1 MEDGE
6 RWPLLNIGRGDCVEI
21 ELKHTDWDPPS
32 EATAG
37 FLVMSR
43 FVTGDGGMGLVAHS
57 VGCTDPSLNK
67 ELSSIFNR
75 KEGCIHL
82 CISTPCTEAE
92 EGYLHSTRVRV
103 YTREGFNPSYF
114 TASHRR
120 QVSKWLGEVPAG
132 SNLEESEEEVE
143 DPGLD
148 TGRGGASSQPLS
160 KEGAVEGRKAV
171 LKTPKRASRPS
182 ALRSAPA
189 AALRA
194 RGKGVSG
201 GDKPSEDGPFEDR
214 LNAGP
219 ADRAFSDFPSDVH
232 RRVEAEVGHC
242 SKSTWG
248 PGSTLHQ
255 GFEENSRGGRWRGTL
270 AGRRQRFR
278 LCGGV
283 EEPDEWSQSEKEES
297 GCGYKRFFFER
308 HLDAATPTSSAEVR
322 GAHRAHEVHA
332 ASRFV
337 MEHPPPWCPQIRI
350 QASRSA
356 PFHFSKF

>member
-1 MEDGE
+1 MSALSNIFPLWTEGELFVMEDGE

-43 FVTGDGGMGLVAHS
+43 FVSGDGGMGLVAHS

-67 ELSSIFNR
+67 KLSSMFNR

-82 CISTPCTEAE
+82 CSSTPCTEAE

-120 QVSKWLGEVPAG
+120 QVAKWLGEVPAG
-132 SNLEESEEEVE
+132 SNLEESEKEVE

-148 TGRGGASSQPLS
+148 TGRGGQPLS
-160 KEGAVEGRKAV
+160 KEGVVEGRKAV

-201 GDKPSEDGPFEDR
+201 GDKPSEGGP
-214 LNAGP
+214 
-219 ADRAFSDFPSDVH
+219 
-232 RRVEAEVGHC
+232 
-242 SKSTWG
+242 
-248 PGSTLHQ
+248 
-255 GFEENSRGGRWRGTL
+255 
-270 AGRRQRFR
+270 
-278 LCGGV
+278 
-283 EEPDEWSQSEKEES
+283 
-297 GCGYKRFFFER
+297 
-308 HLDAATPTSSAEVR
+308 
-322 GAHRAHEVHA
+322 
-332 ASRFV
+332 
-337 MEHPPPWCPQIRI
+337 
-350 QASRSA
+350 
-356 PFHFSKF
+356 